1 MSLHLRVL
9 CTVSLLAAC
18 GDSSAGTATDSADGS
33 ASAPTSPTSPATSD
47 TGDSASTP
55 TSTGVGGSAT
65 EGATSDGTTAG
76 VTSVAE
82 TGPEPQTTANTT
94 EGLDTT
100 APGTTNP
107 DTSTST
113 MDPDTGDDTS
123 TSTTDPDTGDD
134 TSTTDTGVTVCECP
148 MIEVPLDDGVFVL
161 SNNAELWKFFPMTKE
176 FVKLGT
182 LSCGMFDTFSMAVDR
197 QGFAWVQF
205 SSGELRKV
213 AVSDLSMCD
222 DPGYNA
228 GQMGVNNFGMAFVSN
243 SISDPCDRIYGNTW
257 NGIPP
262 FSESPNAGDFITID
276 PDTLSL
282 TKLGKTNF
290 NGAEVTGTG
299 DGRAYVFG
307 GANPAKLVQLDK
319 KNAAALETLP
329 LGGLEI
335 NNGAFAFAF
344 FGGDFYFFTDS
355 NNDSFASEVTHL
367 DYDDSDMNGVQDLKK
382 IVNAAPLLIVGAGVS
397 TCAPFAPQ

>member
-1 MSLHLRVL
+1 MSRSPRVL
-9 CTVSLLAAC
+9 FIVTLFAAC
-18 GDSSAGTATDSADGS
+18 GDPPADSASADTS
-33 ASAPTSPTSPATSD
+33 ASAPTMPTNPSTESTMDTSNLPTDSAGPGYSD
-47 TGDSASTP
+47 TDTFMSEP
-55 TSTGVGGSAT
+55 TSTSF
-65 EGATSDGTTAG
+65 
-76 VTSVAE
+76 
-82 TGPEPQTTANTT
+82 
-94 EGLDTT
+94 
-100 APGTTNP
+100 
-107 DTSTST
+107 TSTST
-113 MDPDTGDDTS
+113 SVGETGPDQTGSSGTAPPETSSTGETTSDDTTGDMTTS
-123 TSTTDPDTGDD
+123 DD
-134 TSTTDTGVTVCECP
+134 TTGGIEVCECP
-148 MIEVPLDDGVFVL
+148 DIEVPLDDGIFVL
-161 SNNAELWKFFPMTKE
+161 SNDAELWKYFPKE
-176 FVKLGT
+176 NMFTMLGE

-205 SSGELRKV
+205 VGGDLRKV
-213 AVSDLSMCD
+213 SVSDLTQCD
-222 DPGYNA
+222 DPGYA
-228 GQMGVNNFGMAFVSN
+228 QGQMGVNNFGMAFVSN
-243 SISDPCDRIYGNTW
+243 SVSDPCDRIYGNTW

-262 FSESPNAGDFITID
+262 FSEGPNVGDFITID
-276 PDTLSL
+276 PDSLNL

-307 GANPAKLVQLDK
+307 GANPSKLVQLN
-319 KNAAALETLP
+319 KNNAMAEEVFP

-382 IVNAAPLLIVGAGVS
+382 IQNAAPLLIVGAGVS